1 MRRGE
6 RENEVKRGKREGAQM
21 ARMPPNLSTELG
33 DFTSSEIDLNDE
45 EGRGCEIEREEEVK
59 TTDTGR

>member
-1 MRRGE
+1 M
-6 RENEVKRGKREGAQM
+6 KRGKREGAQM